1 MRLCLCLLW
10 LFVRPTVLVRRLTS
24 VMKSFLRKTVVLSLI
39 AAIVGT
45 QSIVSFSKTPRLTEE
60 QRIVHVLNRLG
71 FGPRPGD
78 VERIK
83 SIGLENYINQQLAP
97 EKIADTMAENK
108 TQELSALKLSTAE
121 LYEQYSQHAQLN

>member
-1 MRLCLCLLW
+1 
-10 LFVRPTVLVRRLTS
+10 
-24 VMKSFLRKTVVLSLI
+24 MKSFLRKTAVLSLI

-78 VERIK
+78 VERLK
-83 SIGLENYINQQLAP
+83 SIGIDEFSCESVFADGDEVCRPGDWVDGNRGDRSRCDVAPGLETRFGCAI
-97 EKIADTMAENK
+97 K
-108 TQELSALKLSTAE
+108 
-121 LYEQYSQHAQLN
+121 

>member
-1 MRLCLCLLW
+1 M
-10 LFVRPTVLVRRLTS
+10 
-24 VMKSFLRKTVVLSLI
+24 LSLI

-97 EKIADTMAENK
+97 EKIADTLAENK
-108 TQELSALKLSTAE
+108 TQDLSALKLSTAE
-121 LYEQYSQHAQLN
+121 LYEKYPQPAQLIRRMQDRGMLPKELSDAQGRSEEPAGESRVP